1 MPRPPPSNTPTC
13 GGMPFVVECILRQN
27 LRLLQA
33 ASIMS
38 SLHCP
43 WQIALHRGVM
53 CICGCHIRQRTGAVQ
68 PGDATLHIANVSALS
83 CGKTSQC
90 SSAPQ
95 ALSTRFVLNQK
106 WWLTYAGVLSAAY
119 LYLRPLIRRQLGS
132 AEQGYI
138 NFYSVYIA
146 WLCSAVFLHLP
157 SVGRLGVDFKADLSI
172 LLTTFLVSNSL
183 AHQTILTRP

>member
-1 MPRPPPSNTPTC
+1 
-13 GGMPFVVECILRQN
+13 
-27 LRLLQA
+27 
-33 ASIMS
+33 
-38 SLHCP
+38 
-43 WQIALHRGVM
+43 
-53 CICGCHIRQRTGAVQ
+53 
-68 PGDATLHIANVSALS
+68 
-83 CGKTSQC
+83 
-90 SSAPQ
+90 
-95 ALSTRFVLNQK
+95 VLNQK

-183 AHQTILTRP
+183 AHQSILTRPQRMCIPLRHLSSVRHVR

>member
-1 MPRPPPSNTPTC
+1 
-13 GGMPFVVECILRQN
+13 L
-27 LRLLQA
+27 
-33 ASIMS
+33 
-38 SLHCP
+38 
-43 WQIALHRGVM
+43 
-53 CICGCHIRQRTGAVQ
+53 
-68 PGDATLHIANVSALS
+68 TL
-83 CGKTSQC
+83 
-90 SSAPQ
+90 Q

-119 LYLRPLIRRQLGS
+119 LYLRPLIRRRLGS

-172 LLTTFLVSNSL
+172 LLTTFLVSHDLCAACMHMFGPLTCPSL
-183 AHQTILTRP
+183 WSNCAPTERIFLAGNPRGCGHCTRAAWLGGDSAHYGAIAIQPVSGQAGDCIDCAAQQRHSGGRLQVGYFRPLRLHFLIVEILW